1 MPPVRIIS
9 ASRAAKGFQCSIREK
24 TGTVFRAI
32 ETGDVGKRLQNAS
45 LLKALRIE
53 RNRPGRPQRES

>member
-1 MPPVRIIS
+1 MPPVKIID
-9 ASRAAKGFQCSIREK
+9 ASRARKGFQCPIHEK

-32 ETGDVGKRLQNAS
+32 ETGDIPKQLENAA

-53 RNRPGRPQRES
+53 RNRPGRPQREC